1 MIINS
6 NEKYVTIGK
15 TIFEFDNVPENNIDL
30 KMIIHRNELY
40 YDLSK
45 LDAIEELT
53 KLKIKEH
60 FKKEN
65 KVIKMSIEELIQFSI
80 NLIKTIERYK

>member
-6 NEKYVTIGK
+6 NEKYVTMGK
-15 TIFEFDNVPENNIDL
+15 TIFEFDNVTENNIDL

-45 LDAIEELT
+45 LDDYRRELYKYEQRGEIPVEEIINKLDDIILT
-53 KLKIKEH
+53 DFNMKI
-60 FKKEN
+60 N
-65 KVIKMSIEELIQFSI
+65 DD
-80 NLIKTIERYK
+80 

>member
-45 LDAIEELT
+45 LDDYCRELYKYEQRSEIPVEEIINKLDDIILT
-53 KLKIKEH
+53 DFNMKI
-60 FKKEN
+60 N
-65 KVIKMSIEELIQFSI
+65 DD
-80 NLIKTIERYK
+80 

>member
-1 MIINS
+1 MNQEAI
-6 NEKYVTIGK
+6 
-15 TIFEFDNVPENNIDL
+15 
-30 KMIIHRNELY
+30 NEL
-40 YDLSK
+40 
-45 LDAIEELT
+45 I

>member
-1 MIINS
+1 MNEEIIQ
-6 NEKYVTIGK
+6 
-15 TIFEFDNVPENNIDL
+15 
-30 KMIIHRNELY
+30 EL
-40 YDLSK
+40 
-45 LDAIEELT
+45 I

>member
-1 MIINS
+1 MNEEIIQ
-6 NEKYVTIGK
+6 
-15 TIFEFDNVPENNIDL
+15 
-30 KMIIHRNELY
+30 EL
-40 YDLSK
+40 
-45 LDAIEELT
+45 I

-60 FKKEN
+60 FKREN

>member
-15 TIFEFDNVPENNIDL
+15 TIFEFDNVSENNIDL

-45 LDAIEELT
+45 LDDYRRELYKYEQRSEIPVEEIINKLDDIILT
-53 KLKIKEH
+53 DFNMKI
-60 FKKEN
+60 N
-65 KVIKMSIEELIQFSI
+65 DD
-80 NLIKTIERYK
+80 

>member
-1 MIINS
+1 MKIN
-6 NEKYVTIGK
+6 E
-15 TIFEFDNVPENNIDL
+15 
-30 KMIIHRNELY
+30 
-40 YDLSK
+40 
-45 LDAIEELT
+45 DAIEELT

-65 KVIKMSIEELIQFSI
+65 KVIKMNIEELIQFSI

>member
-1 MIINS
+1 MNQ
-6 NEKYVTIGK
+6 E
-15 TIFEFDNVPENNIDL
+15 
-30 KMIIHRNELY
+30 
-40 YDLSK
+40 
-45 LDAIEELT
+45 AIEELT

-60 FKKEN
+60 LKKEN